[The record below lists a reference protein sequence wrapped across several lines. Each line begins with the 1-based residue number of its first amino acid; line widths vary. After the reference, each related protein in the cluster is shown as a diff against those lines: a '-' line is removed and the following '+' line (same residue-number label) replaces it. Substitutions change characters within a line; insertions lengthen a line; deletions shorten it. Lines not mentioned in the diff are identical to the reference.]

1 MKKSTHEYKRSG
13 YDSEN
18 WFQDVLS
25 NSFVFVFSGNDDDN
39 QNDLSVLQLK
49 L

>member
-1 MKKSTHEYKRSG
+1 MNIRG
-13 YDSEN
+13 
-18 WFQDVLS
+18 QDMTQKTDFKMFYLILL
-25 NSFVFVFSGNDDDN
+25 FLFFSGNDDDN